1 MVDILDEAISSAG
14 VVIFIAIIFFWVL
27 PEKILPALSEINGSE
42 TLPITPLLSYIFGI
56 LLMLGVFCLFL
67 SKR

>member
-1 MVDILDEAISSAG
+1 MADILDAAISSAG
-14 VVIFIAIIFFWVL
+14 AVIIIFFWVL

-56 LLMLGVFCLFL
+56 LLIIGVFCIFL

>member
-1 MVDILDEAISSAG
+1 MVDILDAAISSAG
-14 VVIFIAIIFFWVL
+14 AVTIIFFWVL

-56 LLMLGVFCLFL
+56 LLIIGVFCLFL